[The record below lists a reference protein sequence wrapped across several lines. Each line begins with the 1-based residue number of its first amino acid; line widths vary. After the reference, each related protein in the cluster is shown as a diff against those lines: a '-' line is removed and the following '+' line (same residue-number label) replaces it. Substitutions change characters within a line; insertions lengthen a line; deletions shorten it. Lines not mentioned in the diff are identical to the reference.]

1 MLIMFRI
8 KNFASFKDE
17 TILDMRA
24 VSYKD
29 MKSHVLECEKNKVVK
44 TLDIYGKN
52 ASGKSNLI
60 SALYYFESF
69 VYNQFFD
76 AGNRE
81 DDLDL
86 GDKMPG
92 VKRST
97 FRLGKQQDNES
108 EFKILFWHKNRLFQ
122 YGFIIQDVPEI
133 GRAHV

>member
-1 MLIMFRI
+1 MLIMFRV
-8 KNFASFKDE
+8 KNFASFKEE

-24 VSYKD
+24 VAYKD
-29 MKSHVLECEKNKVVK
+29 MKDHVLECEKNKVVK
-44 TLDIYGKN
+44 TLAVYGKN

-76 AGNRE
+76 AGNRADE
-81 DDLDL
+81 LDM

-97 FRLGKQQDNES
+97 FRLSEQIDNSS
-108 EFKILFWHKNRLFQ
+108 EFEILFYHPINM
-122 YGFIIQDVPEI
+122 P
-133 GRAHV
+133 